1 MKSRKIT
8 VTITLSE
15 AAISALSV
23 LSALDMRS
31 KSQEIEYLI
40 IEATERRK
48 LEQEALKVTS
58 ENNTVTVKNGEH
70 SVVPVGNYNGTH
82 V

>member
-40 IEATERRK
+40 IEATERRN
-48 LEQEALKVTS
+48 LEQEALKPLDTANNKVTPKMPYG
-58 ENNTVTVKNGEH
+58 TVSTIQT
-70 SVVPVGNYNGTH
+70 NGTP